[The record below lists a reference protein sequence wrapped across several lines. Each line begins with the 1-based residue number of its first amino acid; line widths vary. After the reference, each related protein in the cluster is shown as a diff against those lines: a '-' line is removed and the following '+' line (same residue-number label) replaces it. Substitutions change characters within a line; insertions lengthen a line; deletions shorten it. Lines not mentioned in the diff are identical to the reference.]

1 MAEREKIER
10 TTGQLFGDLWHR
22 YDDNLFEQSVTLF
35 AERMT
40 ANGFDLEWLRDKTCL
55 DAGCG
60 GGRYSIAMARFG
72 ASRVVGCDISESGL
86 KDAAK
91 RAADLNAV
99 EFRRASVLDLPFA
112 DETFDFCWS
121 AGVLHHTIDPDRGL
135 DEVSRVLKRGGK
147 LFLLLYGKGGV
158 RWPTIMKLRPLCQQL
173 GYEHLDAAMKTA
185 GMPANKQRTFL
196 DDLFVPEINFYDWP
210 EIESRL
216 RARGYRSWYRFDKAR
231 LDHEAS
237 PTVQRQELEQLRNCF
252 IAAGDKAIAGVAI
265 VDDAIAELDRAEF
278 DFNSGKIDAKEH
290 DWRIFGWGHH
300 RLIAD
305 K

>member
-1 MAEREKIER
+1 MNEREKVEQ
-10 TTGQLFGDLWHR
+10 TTGQLFGDLWYR
-22 YDDNLFEQSVTLF
+22 YDSNLFEQSVALF
-35 AERMT
+35 AERLT
-40 ANGFDLEWLRDKTCL
+40 ANRFDLEWLRGKTCL

-72 ASRVVGCDISESGL
+72 AARVVGCDISESGL
-86 KDAAK
+86 KDAGK
-91 RAADLNAV
+91 RAAGMSAV

-158 RWPTIMKLRPLCQQL
+158 RWPTIMKLRPLSQQL
-173 GYEHLDAAMKTA
+173 GYENLDAAMKTA
-185 GMPANKQRTFL
+185 TMPANKQRTFL

-216 RARGYRSWYRFDKAR
+216 HARGYRSWYRFEKAR
-231 LDHEAS
+231 LDHESS
-237 PTVQRQELEQLRNCF
+237 PEVQRCELLQLRDCF
-252 IAAGDKAIAGVAI
+252 VAAGEMALPGVAI
-265 VDDAIAELDRAEF
+265 IDDAIAELDNAEK
-278 DFNSGKIDAKEH
+278 DFKSGKIDAKKR

>member
-22 YDDNLFEQSVTLF
+22 YGDDLFEQSVTLF
-35 AERMT
+35 AARLN

-72 ASRVVGCDISESGL
+72 AAHVVGCDISESGL
-86 KDAAK
+86 RDAEK
-91 RAADLNAV
+91 RAAGLPAV
-99 EFRRASVLDLPFA
+99 QFRQASVLDLPFA
-112 DETFDFCWS
+112 DETFDFCWC

-135 DEVSRVLKRGGK
+135 DEVSRVLKQGGK

-158 RWPTIMKLRPLCQQL
+158 RWPTIMKLRPLAHQL
-173 GYEHLDAAMKTA
+173 GYEHLDTALKAA

-210 EIESRL
+210 DIESRL
-216 RARGYRSWYRFDKAR
+216 RARGYRSWHRFEKAQ
-231 LDHEAS
+231 LDHESS
-237 PTVQRQELEQLRNCF
+237 PEIQRIELVQLRDCF
-252 IAAGDKAIAGVAI
+252 IAAGKKALSGVAI
-265 VDDAIAELDRAEF
+265 VDDAISELDRAEL
-278 DFNSGKIDAKEH
+278 DFRGGKIDAKER